1 MPRLLAHLILAGLVA
16 GAGSVAW
23 SQTIYTCVDAKG
35 RRLTSDRPILE
46 CIDREQKELNSSGT
60 VRRSIAPTP
69 TASERVVMEER
80 ERKDAEDKQR
90 QAEERR
96 MQRALLTRYPN
107 QGVHDME
114 RAKALRAA
122 QDVIVSSQRR
132 IVELQQERKQLDV
145 EAEFYKDR
153 AKWPF
158 KLKRQVEDNEQ
169 QAVTQQ
175 RYITS
180 QEEEKRRIEK
190 RFDDEL
196 AKLKVLWSQASTA
209 SAPAAPLR

>member
-1 MPRLLAHLILAGLVA
+1 MARLLSRLTLACLLA
-16 GAGSVAW
+16 AACSVGW

-35 RRLTSDRPILE
+35 RRLTSDRQIPE

-60 VRRSIAPTP
+60 VRRSIAPIP
-69 TASERVVMEER
+69 TAQERVVLEEK
-80 ERKDAEDKQR
+80 ERKENEEKQR

-107 QGVHDME
+107 QSVHDME

-122 QDVIVSSQRR
+122 QDVIVTSQRR
-132 IVELQQERKQLDV
+132 IVELQQEHKQLDV

-153 AKWPF
+153 AKWPV
-158 KLKRQVEDNEQ
+158 KLKRQMEDNEQ
-169 QAVTQQ
+169 QTVSQQ
-175 RYITS
+175 RFIAA
-180 QEEEKRRIEK
+180 QDEEKRRIEK

-196 AKLKVLWSQASTA
+196 AKLKLLWNQASTA
-209 SAPAAPLR
+209 SAPAAPVR